1 MNKPLSSVLF
11 KSFGMVAVCMSL
23 AACGDKAW
31 WSNND
36 EPELESQQIKRLIPS
51 RVYDRES
58 WAKDIDDIMKD
69 LDIPK
74 TKQNVCSIV
83 AVVDQESNFVANPQ
97 VPGLDKKRLRKSVH
111 V

>member
-1 MNKPLSSVLF
+1 MIGIVYFIRLISSSFYAGVLLSMNKPLSSRFLF

-74 TKQNVCSIV
+74 TKQNVCIIV
-83 AVVDQESNFVANPQ
+83 AVV
-97 VPGLDKKRLRKSVH
+97 H
-111 V
+111 H